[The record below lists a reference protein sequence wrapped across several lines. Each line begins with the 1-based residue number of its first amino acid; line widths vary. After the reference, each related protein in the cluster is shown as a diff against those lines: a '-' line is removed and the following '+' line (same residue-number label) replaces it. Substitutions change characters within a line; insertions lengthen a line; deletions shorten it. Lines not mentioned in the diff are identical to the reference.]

1 MPFDLLKTLS
11 SLLLLKFLLAC
22 VMVNTLNLVILLASL
37 VIFNL
42 SPLIQYVV
50 NARNPQ
56 SDPRIHHSGSIIIL
70 NMSWISTNQIVD
82 DFTPK
87 LTQLIHP

>member
-1 MPFDLLKTLS
+1 M
-11 SLLLLKFLLAC
+11 LLKFLLAC
-22 VMVNTLNLVILLASL
+22 VMVNTINLVILLASL
-37 VIFNL
+37 VVFIL
-42 SPLIQYVV
+42 STLIQYVV

-56 SDPRIHHSGSIIIL
+56 SDPRIHPFGSDVIL
-70 NMSWISTNQIVD
+70 SMSWISTNQIVV